1 MSLYMHKKS
10 GTVAR
15 YLILSWR
22 SNCVTGPNILC
33 NFAPR
38 RPACLSRPGH
48 TRHFYLPPEKEITQ
62 NIRCV
67 NSFFTSKRLHQAALK
82 WTRFRV
88 TVFPDLF
95 QLPNWWYSCTI
106 PFDEWWTAILLNYT
120 RNWQYS
126 VDLML
131 RKRKFKIGFA
141 NNTPSV
147 NSIGLCLQFTVYSL
161 SLYFSFSSLN

>member
-1 MSLYMHKKS
+1 MSLYMHKKF

-67 NSFFTSKRLHQAALK
+67 NSFFYLEEPTSSSTEVNAISGYCISWFISTAELVIFMYDTNWWMMNSDPVELHTEL
-82 WTRFRV
+82 
-88 TVFPDLF
+88 TVF
-95 QLPNWWYSCTI
+95 CG
-106 PFDEWWTAILLNYT
+106 
-120 RNWQYS
+120 
-126 VDLML
+126 LML

-147 NSIGLCLQFTVYSL
+147 NSIGLCLQFTVWRGTL
-161 SLYFSFSSLN
+161 GFAVLR